1 MSKVVIV
8 AGESSGDWH
17 GSNLAKALKELEP
30 DIQLYGL
37 GGKRMAECG
46 VSIFRDV
53 TKHAIVGVFEGLLS
67 YPRLIKTFFS
77 LLAEIKRLKPD
88 LVVLIDY
95 PEFNLRLAKRLKRVG
110 IPVIYYICPQ
120 VWAWRQYRTRVLAK
134 YVDKLFVILPFEE
147 EYYRK
152 HNVKAQFVGHPVL
165 DSLSEFPSHVSL
177 RQQLGIPPENRIIGL
192 LPGSRRGEVKRLF
205 PVLKESARLIRR
217 QLPKT
222 SFVVGLAP
230 QIKESKLHINEQDI
244 KMHIS
249 RDTPEVMRS
258 SDLLLTCSGTATLEA
273 AVLGTPMVIIY
284 RVNTLT
290 WMLFI
295 NLLSTRHMGL
305 CNILAGRR
313 IVPELVQ
320 WHATPNKVAKC
331 AIEMLQSPRLPEIR
345 KSLLAIR
352 EKLGKP
358 GASKRA
364 AEAILEFLR
373 KTKPRTSV
381 RGSQSTTP

>member
-8 AGESSGDWH
+8 AGESSGDLH

-37 GGKRMAECG
+37 GGKKMAESG

-53 TKHAIVGVFEGLLS
+53 TKHATVGVFEGLLS
-67 YPRLIKTFFS
+67 YPRLINTFFS

-88 LVVLIDY
+88 LVILIDY
-95 PEFNLRLAKRLKRVG
+95 PEFNLRLAKRLKRAG
-110 IPVIYYICPQ
+110 ISVIYYICPQ
-120 VWAWRQYRTRVLAK
+120 VWAWRQYRTRTLAK

-147 EYYRK
+147 QYYRK

-165 DSLSEFPSHVSL
+165 DCLDESPPHTPL

-205 PVLKESARLIRR
+205 PVLKESARLILRR
-217 QLPKT
+217 LPNT
-222 SFVVGLAP
+222 SFMVGLAP
-230 QIKESKLHINEQDI
+230 QIKESKLHLNEKDV
-244 KMHIS
+244 KMYIS
-249 RDTPEVMRS
+249 RDAREVMRS

-273 AVLGTPMVIIY
+273 AVRGTPMVILY

-295 NLLSTRHMGL
+295 HLLSTKHSGL

-313 IVPELVQ
+313 VVPELIQ
-320 WHATPNKVAKC
+320 WHARPHKVAKC
-331 AIEMLQSPRLPEIR
+331 AIEMLRSSKLPEIR
-345 KSLLAIR
+345 KSLLAIK

-358 GASKRA
+358 GASNRA
-364 AEAILEFLR
+364 AKAILEFLR
-373 KTKPRTSV
+373 KTKPQTSL
-381 RGSQSTTP
+381 RG

>member
-30 DIQLYGL
+30 GIELYGL
-37 GGKRMAECG
+37 GGKRMAESG
-46 VSIFRDV
+46 VNLFRDV
-53 TKHAIVGVFEGLLS
+53 TKHAIVGVFEGIMS
-67 YPRLIKTFFS
+67 YPRLISTFFF

-88 LVVLIDY
+88 LVILIDY
-95 PEFNLRLAKRLKRVG
+95 PEFNLRLAKRVKRAG
-110 IPVIYYICPQ
+110 IPVVYYICPQ
-120 VWAWRQYRTRVLAK
+120 VWAWRQYRTKTLAR

-165 DSLSEFPSHVSL
+165 DSLDESPPPASL
-177 RQQLGIPPENRIIGL
+177 RQELGIPPENRIIGL
-192 LPGSRRGEVKRLF
+192 LPGSRRAEVKRLF
-205 PVLKESARLIRR
+205 PVLKESAKLIQRK
-217 QLPKT
+217 LPNT

-230 QIKESKLHINEQDI
+230 QIKESKLHLSD
-244 KMHIS
+244 KDVKVHIS
-249 RDTPEVMRS
+249 RNAREVMRS

-273 AVLGTPMVIIY
+273 AVLGTPMVILY
-284 RVNTLT
+284 RVNILT

-313 IVPELVQ
+313 VVPELIQ
-320 WHATPNKVAKC
+320 WRARAHKVANC
-331 AIEMLQSPRLPEIR
+331 VIEMLQSPQLPEIR

-352 EKLGKP
+352 DKLGKP
-358 GASKRA
+358 GASMRA
-364 AEAILEFLR
+364 AKAIIEFLR
-373 KTKPRTSV
+373 KTSPPSLRS
-381 RGSQSTTP
+381 G

>member
-8 AGESSGDWH
+8 AGESSGDLH

-37 GGKRMAECG
+37 GGKKMAECG

-53 TKHAIVGVFEGLLS
+53 TKHATVGVFEGLLS

-88 LVVLIDY
+88 LVILIDY
-95 PEFNLRLAKRLKRVG
+95 PEFNLRLAKRLKRTG

-120 VWAWRQYRTRVLAK
+120 VWAWRQYRTRALAK

-147 EYYRK
+147 EYYRR

-165 DSLSEFPSHVSL
+165 DSPSGSLPHASL
-177 RQQLGIPPENRIIGL
+177 RQQFGIPPESRIIGL

-217 QLPKT
+217 QLPNT

-230 QIKESKLHINEQDI
+230 QIKESKLHLDEEDI

-273 AVLGTPMVIIY
+273 AVLGTPMVILY

-295 NLLSTRHMGL
+295 HLLSTRHMGL

-313 IVPELVQ
+313 VVPELVQ

-331 AIEMLQSPRLPEIR
+331 AIAMLQSPRLPEIR
-345 KSLLAIR
+345 ESLLAIR

-373 KTKPRTSV
+373 KTKSAGKQLQIR
-381 RGSQSTTP
+381 RE